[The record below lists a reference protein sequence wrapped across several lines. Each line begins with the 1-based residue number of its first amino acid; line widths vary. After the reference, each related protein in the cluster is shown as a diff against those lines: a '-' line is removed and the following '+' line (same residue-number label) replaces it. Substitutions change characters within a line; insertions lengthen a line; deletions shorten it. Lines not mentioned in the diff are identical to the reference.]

1 MATGPSPI
9 LGVSHGPLTFQM
21 PAGACDCHVHVFG
34 PAEHYPLAPERTYT
48 PGDAS
53 IADLERRLAEDWGD
67 AEILAAHK
75 VAREELQGLL
85 ERWEQLFEA
94 AQQV

>member
-1 MATGPSPI
+1 
-9 LGVSHGPLTFQM
+9 M
-21 PAGACDCHVHVFG
+21 PKERKEK
-34 PAEHYPLAPERTYT
+34 PRPEKPKPPRRSEL
-48 PGDAS
+48 DLVES
-53 IADLERRLAEDWGD
+53 SIQERELEIADLERRLAEDWGD

-85 ERWEQLFEA
+85 ERWEQLFES